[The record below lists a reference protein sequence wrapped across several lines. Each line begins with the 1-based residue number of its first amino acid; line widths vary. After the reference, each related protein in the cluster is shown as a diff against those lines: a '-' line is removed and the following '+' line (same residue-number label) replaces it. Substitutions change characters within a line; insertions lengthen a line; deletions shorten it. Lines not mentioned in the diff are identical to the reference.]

1 MSVPEDTDPSL
12 FRAGAVHVSGIL
24 SAQRSVGAGSGGWL
38 FWVLATLR
46 SLPLLVE
53 GLSLARLEFHSTV
66 LCEVLSPI
74 PMFHLLWAKYHVS
87 EAQLRFFDIRIL
99 EFV

>member
-24 SAQRSVGAGSGGWL
+24 SAQRSVGAGSG
-38 FWVLATLR
+38 R
-46 SLPLLVE
+46 LVILGASYPPVITFASG

-66 LCEVLSPI
+66 LCGSSVSNPDVSSPLGQVSCFGSSIEV
-74 PMFHLLWAKYHVS
+74 FRH
-87 EAQLRFFDIRIL
+87 QDT
-99 EFV
+99 